1 MFFLLLT
8 KSFPGLS
15 DEARS
20 RASKCN
26 QVWVLSVVVILH
38 IILSSCQLL
47 ILPVLTKNVYHFLLS
62 GFWTFLKGQTHLFSS
77 LVVRP
82 ITKWVNLLGKVWV
95 QYWTYFQDLFDY
107 ISEFGD
113 PGLDESISHKFFTQV
128 KTKPSSS
135 YLLSELNDFRCYR
148 QSHASETEM
157 SCTGKISLLFP

>member
-1 MFFLLLT
+1 MVLSSRQKCPQRGFILSDYSKSLRLLNMSRNVFLLLT

-113 PGLDESISHKFFTQV
+113 PGLDESISHKFFSQV
-128 KTKPSSS
+128 KTKPSS
-135 YLLSELNDFRCYR
+135 EK
-148 QSHASETEM
+148 Q
-157 SCTGKISLLFP
+157 